1 MDRVLLVQARRCI
14 VLVAK
19 GLSPSTR
26 AVTWTRACGGQ
37 RTCAPVRPESAPHLG
52 PAGREAGLA
61 SQRQLEGVVDDGAGI
76 SYWQFYCRMVPGA
89 IRSPQVLKYLN
100 ALRITIGRGLAP
112 ECLLP

>member
-1 MDRVLLVQARRCI
+1 
-14 VLVAK
+14 
-19 GLSPSTR
+19 
-26 AVTWTRACGGQ
+26 
-37 RTCAPVRPESAPHLG
+37 VRPESAPHLG

-100 ALRITIGRGLAP
+100 ALRITIGCGLAP